1 MISLQKKKNISIFL
15 KPNIQIL
22 QSSYTCHITT
32 IHLFPASLQG
42 QSAVYVCTFFVILVI
57 IGSLF
62 LADGSL
68 KQHHMTSKYF
78 INGSQNKSVYSSP
91 LPPFFFKTQLLF
103 VFRLSQ
109 SRTWYHQVTLRCL
122 FWCFLSFCSALV
134 YLSEYLM
141 VPHALCW
148 VAASISYECTK
159 HLTSRYWK
167 IVSR

>member
-1 MISLQKKKNISIFL
+1 MFVTSTGIGFSFINRPNPYCILTISAKYTDDLTPKKKNISIFL

-91 LPPFFFKTQLLF
+91 LPPFFF
-103 VFRLSQ
+103 
-109 SRTWYHQVTLRCL
+109 
-122 FWCFLSFCSALV
+122 
-134 YLSEYLM
+134 
-141 VPHALCW
+141 
-148 VAASISYECTK
+148 
-159 HLTSRYWK
+159 
-167 IVSR
+167 